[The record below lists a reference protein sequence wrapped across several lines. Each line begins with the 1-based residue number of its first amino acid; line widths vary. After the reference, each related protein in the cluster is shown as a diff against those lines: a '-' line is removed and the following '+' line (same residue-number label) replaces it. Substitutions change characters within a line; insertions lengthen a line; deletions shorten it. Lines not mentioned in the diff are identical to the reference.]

1 MSSNTTKTLLETQN
15 ECSDM
20 TINPI
25 TLKIE
30 TKFLF
35 LLFVGLYLRHWAQVR
50 WDTQVYVLWTY
61 GKGLV
66 LHAKTWTL
74 AWGINVRNAKSIA
87 FDIIRRNL
95 TRCLSRVSRHI
106 FIINVRI
113 GPKNERESTRGR
125 SNPPHYELKLNLANF
140 NIYN

>member
-1 MSSNTTKTLLETQN
+1 
-15 ECSDM
+15 M

-30 TKFLF
+30 TKFFF
-35 LLFVGLYLRHWAQVR
+35 LLFVGLYLRHWAQGRR
-50 WDTQVYVLWTY
+50 WEVYVLRTY

-113 GPKNERESTRGR
+113 GPKNERESTHGC

-140 NIYN
+140 NVIIN